1 MIEQCVFCHELAA
14 SPAIISLD
22 LGGGDVRIRVVGVP
36 ARHCDACGSDGI
48 DGPLAEEIS
57 EGIDRVLRAI
67 EAAQAVPAEA

>member
-1 MIEQCVFCHELAA
+1 MSDQCVFCHEFAA
-14 SPAIISLD
+14 RPARISLD
-22 LGGGDVRIRVVGVP
+22 LGRGDIHIHVDGVP

-48 DGPLAEEIS
+48 DGPLAEELS